1 MYGLLRPTT
10 NRHSRKNVK
19 KGNSLLESV
28 GLLEP
33 EICKTR
39 KDIEALVNASLRKRS
54 TNQLCEC
61 TRMENHY
68 IFIIL
73 EMILYNV
80 LYFQTKAIGLM
91 KASLYSSYR
100 KNSTSESIYKFS
112 ISTIF

>member
-1 MYGLLRPTT
+1 ML
-10 NRHSRKNVK
+10 HS
-19 KGNSLLESV
+19 G
-28 GLLEP
+28 
-33 EICKTR
+33 
-39 KDIEALVNASLRKRS
+39 KDPQISCVNAREWR
-54 TNQLCEC
+54 
-61 TRMENHY
+61 
-68 IFIIL
+68 IIVFFIIL